1 MPTPK
6 QPLSNEEK
14 ALRKQQRLEKEA
26 EEKALA
32 EVVRNKEMEEYFRGL
47 PSLALNLLSEL
58 DKESIDYTLKQPEP
72 DKFKL
77 IIHNSDFRF
86 LDNSLNFALS
96 KEGYSYSNYVNLVYD
111 FDNSFLEIASVRRS
125 RLEAEENH
133 RKRQAARAKLT
144 VEERKLLG
152 L

>member
-1 MPTPK
+1 MPTRK

-26 EEKALA
+26 DAQIQK
-32 EVVRNKEMEEYFRGL
+32 KEMDAYFHAFPGII
-47 PSLALNLLSEL
+47 LNLLSEL

-77 IIHNSDFRF
+77 IIYSSGF
-86 LDNSLNFALS
+86 SLAGECINFELS
-96 KEGYSYSNYVNLVYD
+96 QDGYSYFDYCNLVYD
-111 FDNSFLEIASVRRS
+111 IDDAFSVIESTRRS
-125 RLEAEENH
+125 RLEEEENH
-133 RKRQAARAKLT
+133 RKRQAACAKLT